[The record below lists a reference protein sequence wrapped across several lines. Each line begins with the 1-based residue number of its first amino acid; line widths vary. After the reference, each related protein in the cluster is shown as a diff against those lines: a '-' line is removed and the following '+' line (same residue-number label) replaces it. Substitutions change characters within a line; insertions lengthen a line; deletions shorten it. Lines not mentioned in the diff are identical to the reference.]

1 MLTHWFINVLE
12 SIIFQSRIVRR
23 ESDIPYYNTHARIC
37 VYIYHASQTLH
48 PIHLSDGIGIFCME
62 TSFRW
67 RGWRV
72 WKRCCMY
79 REGCFRDSSS
89 LRSSEWQIIK
99 SLQLFKIHQRKIK
112 ILFDEKVLTTKRN
125 DSSVKENFGPFH
137 RESMNTCFR
146 PQTFFNK

>member
-1 MLTHWFINVLE
+1 MLSRWFINVLE
-12 SIIFQSRIVRR
+12 NIILEDTFKS
-23 ESDIPYYNTHARIC
+23 EKALYLNYNTHARTC

-48 PIHLSDGIGIFCME
+48 PIHLFDEIGIFCME
-62 TSFRW
+62 TGFRW

-99 SLQLFKIHQRKIK
+99 PLQLFKIHQRKIK
-112 ILFDEKVLTTKRN
+112 FLFDEKVLTTKRN